1 MSECGSGKQYAC
13 PACGATATRV
23 VNTASMRSCVVRTRK
38 CMLCGY
44 AHDTCEAAMEI
55 SNLLR
60 DAMSLVIEGRAIM
73 QEMKNNADAHR

>member
-1 MSECGSGKQYAC
+1 M
-13 PACGATATRV
+13 
-23 VNTASMRSCVVRTRK
+23 RTRK

-60 DAMSLVIEGRAIM
+60 DAMNIVIEGRAIM
-73 QEMKNNADAHR
+73 QEMKTGAGAHR